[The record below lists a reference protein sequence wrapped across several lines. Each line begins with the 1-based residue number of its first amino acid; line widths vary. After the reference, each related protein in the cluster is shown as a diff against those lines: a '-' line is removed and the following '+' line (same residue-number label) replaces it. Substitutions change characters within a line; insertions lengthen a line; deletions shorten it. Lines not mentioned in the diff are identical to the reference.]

1 MQNSGLRD
9 FDANRLS
16 NDSVRALYW
25 AQAEAHGRR
34 HNYCGVDDLFY
45 GVASTEESVTSEVLK
60 RAGITHQKIHAF
72 MSTIRGIRSEVI
84 DELIGLTP
92 NAKRAL
98 EAAFDAADT
107 LANQNIDCVHIL
119 FGLLSEPAI
128 DDLGPVLQNFKAD
141 PEFLR
146 NEISRLLASH
156 SYENGRMKL
165 STLESQSD

>member
-1 MQNSGLRD
+1 MQNSGLWK

-16 NDSVRALYW
+16 NSSVRALYW

-72 MSTIRGIRSEVI
+72 ISTIRGIESEVI

-92 NAKRAL
+92 SAKRAL

-107 LANQNIDCVHIL
+107 FASQKIECVHIL
-119 FGLLSEPAI
+119 FGLLSESAI
-128 DDLGPVLQNFKAD
+128 EDLGPVLQNFKVD
-141 PEFLR
+141 PELLR
-146 NEISRLLASH
+146 SEFSTLLTSL
-156 SYENGRMKL
+156 SMSNGRINQ